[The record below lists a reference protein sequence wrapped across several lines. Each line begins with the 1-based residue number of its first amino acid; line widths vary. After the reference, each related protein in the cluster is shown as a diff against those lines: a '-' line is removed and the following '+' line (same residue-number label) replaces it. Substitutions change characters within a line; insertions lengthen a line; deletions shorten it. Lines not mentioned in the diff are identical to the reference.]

1 MSNGEL
7 IEQDGGMILSSSDD
21 IIALAENAE
30 RRIAAVK
37 KIKTLALAVTN
48 NQDWQDEGGKPYLWV
63 SGAEKVA
70 RLFNISWRIGDP
82 EIEEHGDGHFT
93 FTYQGNFGIGGK
105 EIQAIGTR
113 SSRDPFFSRAK
124 GADVDPS
131 QISRGNVKKAA
142 YTNCIGNGV
151 TRLLGIRNMTWDEL
165 AQAGITREKS
175 GSVDRSGKKIPRTPK
190 YGPEPDVPLTE
201 CSTEHLQGYAESLDR
216 SLTIE
221 DKQAILPTDEADEKR
236 KKEKHNLAVEKKLK
250 FKGMNEKLLEAIIL
264 ELEGRTAKDANTEEP
279 TADAQG

>member
-1 MSNGEL
+1 MQNGEL
-7 IEQDGGMILSSSDD
+7 IEQDGSMILSSSDD
-21 IIALAENAE
+21 IIALAENAAK
-30 RRIAAVK
+30 RIEAVK

-82 EIEEHGDGHFT
+82 EVEDHEDGHFT

-113 SSRDPFFSRAK
+113 SSRDPFFSKAR
-124 GADVDPS
+124 GAEVDPS

-165 AQAGITREKS
+165 AKAGISREKS
-175 GSVDRSGKKIPRTPK
+175 GAVDRSGNKIPRTPK
-190 YGPEPDVPLTE
+190 YGPSPDIPLTE
-201 CSTEHLQGYAESLDR
+201 CSVEDLQFYADSLDKA
-216 SLTIE
+216 LTIDE
-221 DKQAILPTDEADEKR
+221 KQAILPNDTAEEKR
-236 KKEKHNLAVEKKLK
+236 KKEKHNQAVEKKVK
-250 FKGMNEKLLEAIIL
+250 FKGMNEKLLEAIIATL
-264 ELEGRTAKDANTEEP
+264 ETRAAKEANTEAEP
-279 TADAQG
+279 AEAKG